1 MSDLQAEVRSGDRYR
16 GLVALRDRLA
26 TDLEGLDP
34 RYVAPVAKQ
43 LADVIREIDSLPQS
57 REASTVDDLAS
68 RRASRRAAAS
78 GQ

>member
-1 MSDLQAEVRSGDRYR
+1 MSDLAAEVGSGDRYR

-26 TDLEGLDP
+26 ADLEGLDA

-57 REASTVDDLAS
+57 REASTVDDLTS
-68 RRASRRAAAS
+68 RRKARRAAAS

>member
-1 MSDLQAEVRSGDRYR
+1 MSDLRAEVGSGDRYR
-16 GLVALRDRLA
+16 ALVALRDRLA
-26 TDLEGLDP
+26 GDLEGLDA
-34 RYVAPVAKQ
+34 RYVAPLAKQ

-68 RRASRRAAAS
+68 KRAARRAAAS